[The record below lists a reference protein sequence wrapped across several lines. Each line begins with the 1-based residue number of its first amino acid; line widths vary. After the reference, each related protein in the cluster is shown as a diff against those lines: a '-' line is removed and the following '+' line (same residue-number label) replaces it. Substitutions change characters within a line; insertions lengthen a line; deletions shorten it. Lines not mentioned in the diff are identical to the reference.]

1 MSVKLKGKF
10 KRLRKI
16 LFMFVTFIGPNM
28 AIAAKATAKC
38 VE

>member
-1 MSVKLKGKF
+1 MAAKVKGKF

-16 LFMFVTFIGPNM
+16 LFMFISFIGPNM
-28 AIAAKATAKC
+28 AIAAKATAQC